1 MTLFRVHKHFITP
14 EAHFYRQKYK
24 LGDNAVFLTLYA
36 NGKSAV
42 RVGGGARQM
51 GPHFFSGNPSP
62 RWAVGYV
69 SVRWVHHGGGWSG
82 WCGWGGWAGVGGVGW
97 GAHPRDAV

>member
-14 EAHFYRQKYK
+14 EAHHYRPKYK

-42 RVGGGARQM
+42 RVGAPGVRQM
-51 GPHFFSGNPSP
+51 GPHFFGGNPSP
-62 RWAVGYV
+62 RCGPASSWPSGGK
-69 SVRWVHHGGGWSG
+69 GGGG
-82 WCGWGGWAGVGGVGW
+82 RGRAI
-97 GAHPRDAV
+97 